1 MGKVK
6 NLIWGEIEYDTEEAI
21 QLHPETTPSWFRED
35 DITPV
40 PTREEIDAAHQASH
54 EAFERFY
61 ADREAG
67 RDTTESHAQYMS
79 AIKLTCDL
87 WFLKNQADLKGA
99 PICSI

>member
-1 MGKVK
+1 MTSPV
-6 NLIWGEIEYDTEEAI
+6 TA
-21 QLHPETTPSWFRED
+21 
-35 DITPV
+35 V
-40 PTREEIDAAHQASH
+40 PTREEIKAAHQASH

-87 WFLKNQADLKGA
+87 WFLKNQADMKGA

>member
-1 MGKVK
+1 MKVK
-6 NLIWGEIEYDTEEAI
+6 NLYWDEITSETYD
-21 QLHPETTPSWFRED
+21 ETTPSWFRED

-61 ADREAG
+61 ADRKAG
-67 RDTTESHAQYMS
+67 RDTTESHAEYMS

-87 WFLKNQADLKGA
+87 WFLKNQADMKGA

>member
-1 MGKVK
+1 MKVK
-6 NLIWGEIEYDTEEAI
+6 NLYWDEITSETYE
-21 QLHPETTPSWFRED
+21 ETTPAWFREEV
-35 DITPV
+35 TPV
-40 PTREEIDAAHQASH
+40 PTRADISAAHQASH

-67 RDTTESHAQYMS
+67 RDTTDSHAAYMS

-87 WFLKNQADLKGA
+87 WFRKNQADLKGA